1 MVRSGPGQSEHSIRH
16 ARCGQHATDSD
27 RLTARLSSSPIN
39 ATEFTGVALD
49 TVSGFAAS
57 FHQQVMAYKEAK
69 PQTFVRIIVP
79 AAARVM

>member
-1 MVRSGPGQSEHSIRH
+1 MVRSGSGQSEHSIRH
-16 ARCGQHATDSD
+16 VRCGQHATDSD
-27 RLTARLSSSPIN
+27 RLTARISSSLIKK
-39 ATEFTGVALD
+39 TEFTDVAND
-49 TVSGFAAS
+49 TVGGFAAS

>member
-1 MVRSGPGQSEHSIRH
+1 MVASGSGQALNVNRH
-16 ARCGQHATDSD
+16 ARCGQLATDSD
-27 RLTARLSSSPIN
+27 RLTARISSFLITTP
-39 ATEFTGVALD
+39 EFTDVAND
-49 TVSGFAAS
+49 TVGGFAAS

>member
-1 MVRSGPGQSEHSIRH
+1 MVASGTGQARNANRQ

-27 RLTARLSSSPIN
+27 RLTAKISSFLITTP
-39 ATEFTGVALD
+39 EFTDVAND
-49 TVSGFAAS
+49 TVGGFAAP

-79 AAARVM
+79 TAARVM

>member
-1 MVRSGPGQSEHSIRH
+1 MVRSGPGQSELSTHH
-16 ARCGQHATDSD
+16 DRCRQYATDSD
-27 RLTARLSSSPIN
+27 RLTASVSSSPLN
-39 ATEFTGVALD
+39 ATEFTDVAND
-49 TVSGFAAS
+49 TVGGFAAS

>member
-16 ARCGQHATDSD
+16 VRCGQHATASD
-27 RLTARLSSSPIN
+27 RLTARVSSSPIN
-39 ATEFTGVALD
+39 ATEFTDVANG
-49 TVSGFAAS
+49 TVGRFAAS

-79 AAARVM
+79 VAARVM

>member
-1 MVRSGPGQSEHSIRH
+1 MVRSGPGQSELSTHH
-16 ARCGQHATDSD
+16 DRCRQHATDSV
-27 RLTARLSSSPIN
+27 SSSPFN
-39 ATEFTGVALD
+39 ATEFTDVAND
-49 TVSGFAAS
+49 TVGGFAAS